1 MKIFEP
7 SSTSSAQVDRAK
19 IRRSTKAPEY
29 LSLQD
34 PQKELVATAIPKVV
48 TLHLDKDPEH
58 SLVILIISMT
68 KTLVWSAYTMFASG
82 LPSMIHTGGFS
93 MAKTI
98 AS

>member
-7 SSTSSAQVDRAK
+7 SSASSAQVDRAK
-19 IRRSTKAPEY
+19 IRRSTKAPGY

-34 PQKELVATAIPKVV
+34 PQKQLVATAVPKVV

-68 KTLVWSAYTMFASG
+68 MALVWSAYTMFSSG
-82 LPSMIHTGGFS
+82 LPFMIHTDGFP
-93 MAKTI
+93 MAKSL